1 LIWDRVRDF
10 VRRHHV
16 ALQKAIDYRRDFNFD
31 YFPVQVLIHNKY
43 LIRHQDHHRNYERI
57 QHLWMRVSCHIYAQS
72 DDIESCIQSYHYMSQ
87 KLMIH
92 ATPSLQNAGLERA
105 QFASC
110 FLLTMQH
117 DSIDGIYDTLK
128 QCAQISKHAGGIA
141 LSINN
146 IRAVKSLIRS
156 TYGQS
161 NGVVPMLSVYDAT
174 AKYVDQGGGKR
185 KGSIAIYMEP
195 WHIDIEDFIDIKKN
209 EPPEDRRCRNL
220 LTALWVPDLFFERA
234 IANQEWTLFCPD
246 FVSRTKYSDGRPA
259 VALQDLWGEKFEE
272 RYRDLEAQ
280 IAIMEKS
287 IHHRNRPYKKINAH
301 DLMIRIIVSCL
312 ETGLPYILAKD
323 SCNRKSNQQHLG
335 TIHSSNLCTEIIEY
349 SSKDE
354 VAVCNLASLNIRAF
368 VPKRPRVSV
377 KMRNMIKEERQR
389 SNKTIQLPP
398 ELKQAWASHGWE
410 IGTPIKVYEILEKEF
425 PRVILMSI
433 LEFCDPLARIDW
445 LQMGQVVQFMVK
457 SLNRVIDTTYYPV
470 KEAQHSNL
478 LHRPIGIGV
487 QALADAF
494 CCMRFP
500 WNSDLAKGMN
510 ERLFEWIY
518 FNALTAS
525 CREAAEKGVYS
536 SYAGSP
542 VSKGILQMDM
552 WEKDAS
558 NKDHTSPFCDWKTLR
573 ANIKRHGLRNSLLV
587 APMPTATTS
596 QILGNS
602 ESFSPLNSNIFRRR
616 TQSGE
621 YTISNPHLVDDL
633 IDLALWNA
641 EMREAIVL
649 NDGSLILP
657 KDWQS
662 LDESESLAPIAEF
675 PTEIVDLYKTLWE
688 IPLNC
693 LLQMMIDRGRFI
705 DQSQSFSPPYRSDLK
720 GGGDLIAR
728 ARQYILTAWKMGA
741 KTISYY
747 SYNKQTAKSNKFTI
761 NTSKKKK
768 PVVSAVSAAAAA
780 ASPSPVSPLT
790 PLTAPILLLP
800 TTAETRKT
808 LSFSEEEEQ
817 GKLEDMM
824 ANIVD
829 DADNQ
834 PCVACSS

>member
-1 LIWDRVRDF
+1 M
-10 VRRHHV
+10 RRHHV

-31 YFPVQVLIHNKY
+31 YFAVQVLIHNKY

-57 QHLWMRVSCHIYAQS
+57 QHLWMRASCHIYAQS
-72 DDIESCIQSYHYMSQ
+72 DDIESCIQSYQYMSQ
-87 KLMIH
+87 KWMIH

-110 FLLTMQH
+110 FLLTMQE

-141 LSINN
+141 LSISN

-161 NGVVPMLSVYDAT
+161 NGIVPMLTVYDAT
-174 AKYVDQGGGKR
+174 SKYVDQGGGKR
-185 KGSIAIYMEP
+185 KGSIAIYLEP

-220 LTALWVPDLFFERA
+220 LTALWIPDLFFERA

-259 VALQDLWGEKFEE
+259 IALQDLWGENFEE

-280 IAIMEKS
+280 IVLMEKS
-287 IHHRNRPYKKINAH
+287 IHHRLRPYKKINAH
-301 DLMIRIIVSCL
+301 DLLIRIIVSCL

-323 SCNRKSNQQHLG
+323 SCNRKSNHQHLG

-354 VAVCNLASLNIRAF
+354 VAVCNLASLNIRSF

-377 KMRNMIKEERQR
+377 EVRNMIKEQRERQKKDKK
-389 SNKTIQLPP
+389 NKIHLPP
-398 ELKQAWASHGWE
+398 ELKQAWASHGWL
-410 IGTPIKVYEILEKEF
+410 IGTPNKVYEILENEF
-425 PRVILMSI
+425 PRTVLMTI

-445 LQMGQVVQFMVK
+445 LQMGQTVQFMVK

-470 KEAQHSNL
+470 KEALHSNL

-552 WEKDAS
+552 WEKDPS
-558 NKDHTSPFCDWKTLR
+558 KNHTSHFCDWKTLR
-573 ANIKRHGLRNSLLV
+573 ANIQRHGLRNSLLV
-587 APMPTATTS
+587 SPMPTATTS

-633 IDLALWNA
+633 VDLGLWNA

-649 NDGSLILP
+649 NDGSLILA

-662 LDESESLAPIAEF
+662 LDESESLAPIDQF

-693 LLQMMIDRGRFI
+693 LLEMMIDRGRFI
-705 DQSQSFSPPYRSDLK
+705 DQSQSFSPPYRSDVK
-720 GGGDLIAR
+720 GGGDLISR
-728 ARQYILTAWKMGA
+728 ARQYILTAWNKGA

-768 PVVSAVSAAAAA
+768 TP
-780 ASPSPVSPLT
+780 PLGAIDSSKT
-790 PLTAPILLLP
+790 LP
-800 TTAETRKT
+800 TTT
-808 LSFSEEEEQ
+808 LTTEEEEQ
-817 GKLEDMM
+817 RKLEDMM

-829 DADNQ
+829 DDQ
-834 PCVACSS
+834 PACVSCSS